1 MKMED
6 IRAKS
11 QDELKDMIMSLKR
24 EQFNLRFQQ
33 VGGEMTNTSRF
44 RDVRRD
50 VARAK
55 TVMTQKINGEPVA
68 APKKEK
74 TTKAKAK
81 KTNAA

>member
-24 EQFNLRFQQ
+24 ELFNLRFQQ
-33 VGGEMTNTSRF
+33 ASGEMNDISRF
-44 RDVRRD
+44 RQVRAD
-50 VARAK
+50 IARAM
-55 TVMTQKINGEPVA
+55 TAMTQKINGEPVA
-68 APKKEK
+68 APKKAAK
-74 TTKAKAK
+74 PKAAK